1 MMNWEIAAANWNQ
14 FRGTVKARW
23 GKLSDEHLEGIAGQR
38 EQLLLR
44 ISETYEINRADAQR
58 ELKAFEERN
67 KNYRP
72 K

>member
-1 MMNWEIAAANWNQ
+1 MMNWEIVAANWKQ

-38 EQLLLR
+38 ELLLLK
-44 ISETYEINRADAQR
+44 ISEAYEINRADAQR
-58 ELKAFEERN
+58 ELKVFEERN